1 MNARHILL
9 CASVAFMAGCTNTNR
24 PKQEPGT
31 SAIVQDSLYYLLVG
45 SYATSDE
52 EGIKV
57 YRFNQETGESR
68 YLSGLKGLS
77 NPSYLTPSA
86 DGKRVYAVSEDD
98 QSTACANLL
107 AFDASTGSLKPVN
120 SQPTD
125 GAAPCYITLSPDESH
140 VLTAN
145 YNGGSITVFPLDK
158 QGQLQ
163 PGHVIRFRGK
173 GADPERQSQ
182 PHLHCVYFTPDA
194 KLLMANDLGTDRI
207 HCFPVNEQGRGL
219 PLLDE
224 DKAFDFPMPPGSG
237 PRHTEFAPDG
247 RHAYLISELS
257 GEVFT
262 IAYGKAGLK
271 AIQGIE
277 ADTLDAQGSA
287 DIHVSPDGQYVYASN
302 RLKGDG
308 IAIFKVEANGTL
320 SKAGYQPTGIH
331 PRNFIITPNGK
342 YLLVACRDTDEIQ
355 VFSRDASTGR
365 LTATGSAIKTSK
377 PVCLKFI
384 AR

>member
-1 MNARHILL
+1 MNKKLILC
-9 CASVAFMAGCTNTNR
+9 CAGAAILTACTGK
-24 PKQEPGT
+24 KQQP
-31 SAIVQDSLYYLLVG
+31 ASLPQTTDTLFLLTG
-45 SYATSDE
+45 SYADAGQ

-57 YRFNQETGESR
+57 YLFNQSTGESR
-68 YLSGLKGLS
+68 YVSGLKGIS
-77 NPSYLTPSA
+77 NPSYQTVSK
-86 DGKRVYAVSEDD
+86 DGKWVYSVGEDD
-98 QSTACANLL
+98 GGTAAAHALT
-107 AFDASTGSLKPVN
+107 FDSATGSLTLTG
-120 SQPTD
+120 SQPTQ
-125 GAAPCYITLSPDESH
+125 GAAPCHITLSPDESH

-145 YNGGSITVFPLDK
+145 YGGGSITVFPLDK
-158 QGQLQ
+158 QRRLQ
-163 PGHVIRFRGK
+163 PGHVIRFQGK

-207 HCFPVNEQGRGL
+207 HCFPVNEQGKGL
-219 PLLDE
+219 PLLNE
-224 DKAFDFPMPPGSG
+224 DKAFDFPLPPGSG
-237 PRHTEFAPDG
+237 PRHTAFAPDG

-262 IAYGKAGLK
+262 IAYSDRGLK

-287 DIHVSPDGQYVYASN
+287 DIHVSPDGKYVYASN

-308 IAIFKVEANGTL
+308 IAIFKIEADGRL

-331 PRNFIITPNGK
+331 PRNFAITPNGK
-342 YLLVACRDTDEIQ
+342 FLLVACRDTHEIQ
-355 VFSRDASTGR
+355 VFARNASTGL
-365 LTATGSAIKTSK
+365 LTPTANTIKTHK

-384 AR
+384 SY